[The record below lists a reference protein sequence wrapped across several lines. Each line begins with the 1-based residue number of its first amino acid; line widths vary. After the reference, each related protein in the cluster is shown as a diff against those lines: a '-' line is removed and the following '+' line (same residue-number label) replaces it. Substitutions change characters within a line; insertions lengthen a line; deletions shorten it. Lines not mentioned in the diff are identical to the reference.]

1 MEAVPAG
8 QVKLGFGGE
17 TRAGNLPIVLSEQ
30 ISEFPAAENGS
41 EGSCPGNVCTMNEL
55 WSDFAAFL
63 HELMPMLLAA
73 LCGGVIGLEREMR
86 GKPSGV
92 KTNSL
97 ICFGCAAFAS
107 VGMALAGPGSDP
119 ARVVGQVVTGIGF
132 LGAGAIITQG
142 GHVIGLTTAATIW
155 VTAAVGTAMGLRWY
169 TRGIVWTVLCMVILQ
184 FVGLLERRYWS
195 NGKRIQPPV

>member
-1 MEAVPAG
+1 MEGAPAG
-8 QVKLGFGGE
+8 QVKRGFGGE
-17 TRAGNLPIVLSEQ
+17 TAAGNLPIVLVEL
-30 ISEFPAAENGS
+30 ISEFPRAQDGF
-41 EGSCPGNVCTMNEL
+41 EGSNPRNAYAMNDL

-63 HELMPMLLAA
+63 HELMPMLVAA
-73 LCGGVIGLEREMR
+73 LCGAVIGLEREMR

-107 VGMALAGPGSDP
+107 IGAALAGPGSDP

-169 TRGIVWTVLCMVILQ
+169 TRGIIWTVLCMVILQ
-184 FVGLLERRYWS
+184 FVALLERRFWS
-195 NGKRIQPPV
+195 NGKKIPPPA